1 MRIIGGTARGRKL
14 AGFRGRDIRP
24 TSDRTREAVF
34 SMLLSRCGSLQGA
47 KILDLFA
54 GTGAMALEALSRG
67 ARRAVMV
74 DNGSEAR
81 RLIPANL
88 KTCGFEDRA
97 EFLLSDVLSALPRLR
112 DRGPFALIF
121 LDPPYAKG
129 LAEPCIRTIAETG
142 LLAGDG
148 LLCVET
154 AATEDITERHGNLAL
169 QARRRYGAAAIHLF
183 AHEDTRQ

>member
-34 SMLLSRCGSLQGA
+34 SMLLSRFGSLQGA
-47 KILDLFA
+47 EILDLFA

-67 ARRAVMV
+67 ARGAVLV

-81 RLIPANL
+81 RLVPANL
-88 KTCGFEDRA
+88 RTCGFEDQA
-97 EFLLSDVLSALPRLR
+97 DFLCSDVLTALPRLR

-129 LAEPCIRTIAETG
+129 LAEPCIRAIAETG